1 MGLPK
6 PKPRFDFESYLA
18 FEAEQTIKH
27 EYARGEIFAMA
38 GAAPNHAT
46 ICLNLGAAFKSH
58 LRGSRCRTYVADVKL
73 RIEAADVGFYP
84 DVFVT
89 CDFRDLASRLVM
101 RHALLVV
108 EVLSDS
114 TAAYDRGGKFADY
127 RALEDLREYV
137 MVDIEARRVECY
149 RRNPEKRW
157 VLYEYSGEGE
167 CEFASIG
174 LALPLALVFEDL
186 DPPMEAG
193 GRDAE
198 QETPYPNG

>member
-6 PKPRFDFESYLA
+6 PKPCFDFENYLA
-18 FEAEQTIKH
+18 FEAKQTIKH
-27 EYARGEIFAMA
+27 EYARGEVFAMA
-38 GAAPNHAT
+38 GATREHVT
-46 ICLNLGAAFKSH
+46 VTGNLFAAFKSH
-58 LRGSRCRTYVADVKL
+58 LRGSPCRPYFADMML
-73 RIEAADVGFYP
+73 RVEVADVGFYP

-89 CDFRDLASRLVM
+89 CDPRDLVSRLVM

-149 RRNPEKRW
+149 RRNPENRW

-167 CEFASIG
+167 CEFASVG
-174 LALPLALVFEDL
+174 LTLPLALVFEDVEI
-186 DPPMEAG
+186 PETQ
-193 GRDAE
+193 RSEDARPE
-198 QETPYPNG
+198 